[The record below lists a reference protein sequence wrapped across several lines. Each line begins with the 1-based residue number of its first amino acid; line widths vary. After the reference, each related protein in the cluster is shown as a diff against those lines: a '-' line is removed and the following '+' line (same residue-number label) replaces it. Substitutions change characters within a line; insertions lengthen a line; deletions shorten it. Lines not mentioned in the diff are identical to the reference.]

1 MLQSAFHIFPARVD
15 SYRPKNDIEVF
26 RKLWACA
33 RFLSTSFANNLLYWF
48 GSWTS
53 HAKTLLRQFPMPLRP
68 LPKLPG
74 PVASRGSLL
83 FFLMMELSKMHTF
96 YKQPGTCFTEA
107 NCFFHNMPVGQ
118 PFFHNMPGV
127 WSDDDYLCV
136 CNISGF
142 LAGKCTAP
150 LVWAL
155 WIILLPVLIHMEW
168 VAVDNPLEFWFKS
181 VSRVHQ
187 GTIINWIFNCLKVT
201 SVMIFTRS
209 WQLRTECHSGPFR
222 QVYFCLLGMF
232 WPWVWEQF
240 HQGLLSCLSFARYS
254 LDAFVQVVTRAVS
267 KVTLRQVRT
276 MAGKTHTHL
285 GWDVLK
291 QVTRTQVLKKSMNDN
306 ATMNDNEKRM
316 EYGREDLFPNCP
328 HSASKFAFNITPGV
342 ASCRPCTKLCHT
354 YCISLCFLS
363 CWAGKLML

>member
-15 SYRPKNDIEVF
+15 SYQPKNDIEVF
-26 RKLWACA
+26 RELWACA

-142 LAGKCTAP
+142 PAGKCTAP

-187 GTIINWIFNCLKVT
+187 GTIIN
-201 SVMIFTRS
+201 
-209 WQLRTECHSGPFR
+209 CHSIAWRWLVLWFLRKVGSFALSAIQGHSDKCIFVYWVCFGPDSLR
-222 QVYFCLLGMF
+222 AVPSRPIILPVICQVLTGCLRASGHPRREQGHTSPGSDHGGKNAHTLGMGCT
-232 WPWVWEQF
+232 EA
-240 HQGLLSCLSFARYS
+240 SYS
-254 LDAFVQVVTRAVS
+254 NPST
-267 KVTLRQVRT
+267 
-276 MAGKTHTHL
+276 
-285 GWDVLK
+285 
-291 QVTRTQVLKKSMNDN
+291 
-306 ATMNDNEKRM
+306 
-316 EYGREDLFPNCP
+316 
-328 HSASKFAFNITPGV
+328 
-342 ASCRPCTKLCHT
+342 
-354 YCISLCFLS
+354 
-363 CWAGKLML
+363 